1 MSVKCEKC
9 GYVND
14 LQHAFCGMCG
24 AKLPASP
31 APSASADPPASQK
44 VEASGASM
52 LGLAH
57 EPSTQDR
64 VAYLLQ
70 DDEPPPKSPLRFI
83 IPLLIL
89 AGLAWAGWH
98 WRDTIRTL
106 VAGNQGTENQ
116 EATSTISPPAPS
128 DTTAP
133 QPQATAPAPAA
144 NPPAPAPQAAAPAAS
159 SAPSPTA
166 AAPADQTNNAAPAQQ
181 STQAPPAQTPL
192 GSTETPDAAPAD
204 KTPAPSD
211 AQDQTAA
218 ATPPPSLPKANPKT
232 KPKPSSAQP
241 AEGDDQESEGE
252 KYLYGNGLTAD
263 CGKASKS
270 LMASARKG
278 NAKAQSVVGS
288 MYATGHCVSRDL
300 PTAYGW
306 FAKALHQDPNNR
318 RYAGD
323 LEVVWRQMT
332 QAERQLALKAGQ

>member
-1 MSVKCEKC
+1 MSVRCEKC

-31 APSASADPPASQK
+31 APAASQAPPAAQK
-44 VEASGASM
+44 VEATGTSM
-52 LGLAH
+52 LGLTH
-57 EPSTQDR
+57 EPSAQDR

-83 IPLLIL
+83 VPILIL

-98 WRDTIRTL
+98 WRDNIRTVIATL
-106 VAGNQGTENQ
+106 QGTPAQ
-116 EATSTISPPAPS
+116 DVTSTVAPPASP
-128 DTTAP
+128 DTNQP
-133 QPQATAPAPAA
+133 QPQATAPAPDA
-144 NPPAPAPQAAAPAAS
+144 NPPTPAPQASAPAVSSTPAPQAAAPAPTDQAN
-159 SAPSPTA
+159 SATPA
-166 AAPADQTNNAAPAQQ
+166 QAPAAE
-181 STQAPPAQTPL
+181 TPL
-192 GSTETPDAAPAD
+192 GSTETQSAPPAD
-204 KTPAPSD
+204 QAPAPSG
-211 AQDQTAA
+211 AQDETAS
-218 ATPPPSLPKANPKT
+218 ATPPPSLPKA
-232 KPKPSSAQP
+232 KPKPSPAQP
-241 AEGDDQESEGE
+241 APEGDAQESEGE
-252 KYLYGNGLTAD
+252 KYLYGNGVTAD

-306 FAKALHQDPNNR
+306 FAKALHHDPNNR

>member
-24 AKLPASP
+24 AKLPTAS
-31 APSASADPPASQK
+31 APSATTPPASQK
-44 VEASGASM
+44 EATGTSM

-83 IPLLIL
+83 VPIVIL
-89 AGLAWAGWH
+89 AGLAWGGWH
-98 WRDTIRTL
+98 WRDEIRTL
-106 VAGNQGTENQ
+106 IAGNQGTENQ
-116 EATSTISPPAPS
+116 EATSMISPPAPS
-128 DTTAP
+128 DATA
-133 QPQATAPAPAA
+133 QQAQAAAPAPAA
-144 NPPAPAPQAAAPAAS
+144 NPPVPAPQAAAPAPDPS
-159 SAPSPTA
+159 DPAPT
-166 AAPADQTNNAAPAQQ
+166 DQTNNAAPAQQ
-181 STQAPPAQTPL
+181 STQAPPAETPL
-192 GSTETPDAAPAD
+192 GSTEQPDASPAD
-204 KTPAPSD
+204 KTPSPSE

-218 ATPPPSLPKANPKT
+218 ATPPPSLPKT
-232 KPKPSSAQP
+232 KPKPSPAQP
-241 AEGDDQESEGE
+241 ADGDAQESEGE
-252 KYLYGNGLTAD
+252 KYLYGNGVTAD

-332 QAERQLALKAGQ
+332 QAERQLALKVGQ